1 MVGITPMPTSQKKNT
16 PVLTGNLTS
25 VRQWQRELLDKT
37 SLSEDAIAEYS
48 GERKSTGPVTL
59 HAKFFAS
66 SD

>member
-1 MVGITPMPTSQKKNT
+1 MVGITPMPTSQENT

-59 HAKFFAS
+59 HAELFYKL
-66 SD
+66 